1 MIRRL
6 AGAVTTLIAA
16 VALVAPAGSL
26 AALPDGPRLAFGVWK
41 VAKKDMD
48 LTVQTIGADGN
59 GRMTLTGKGRVWATP
74 FDSGSWSPDGSMFA
88 FTGAPRKD
96 DGKKRSNRIYLA
108 SASGGAPVA
117 VPHTRGASEPVFSPD
132 GDAVAFSRTKL
143 ELHLNFKHP
152 ERSRDYF
159 ATTTWT
165 VDLAD
170 GRVRRLTPWR
180 NGYRVE
186 ATSFSPDGSTLLA
199 EREMGDGPEV
209 VILDVGTGRISLFA
223 REAWDASYSPDGSR
237 IALISDRDG
246 VMVDGADGPIALGE
260 LYVVTGDGVHWQRLT
275 RNRTREEEA
284 PSWDP
289 SGQRLAYAQS
299 TGAGTI
305 GFGFTNVV
313 IEVNADGSCP
323 TRLVGGPR
331 SEARSD
337 TALYAPAW
345 RPGPG
350 REAGPISC

>member
-1 MIRRL
+1 ML
-6 AGAVTTLIAA
+6 VAVL
-16 VALVAPAGSL
+16 ALVAPAGSS
-26 AALPDGPRLAFGVWK
+26 AALPEGPRVAFGVWK
-41 VAKKDMD
+41 APKKRMD
-48 LTVQTIGADGN
+48 LTVQTIGAEGS
-59 GRMTLTGKGRVWATP
+59 GRMTLTGTGRIWATP
-74 FDSGSWSPDGSMFA
+74 FDSGSWSPDGTMFA

-96 DGKKRSNRIYLA
+96 DGKKKSNRIYLV
-108 SASGGAPVA
+108 SASGGAPIA

-132 GDAVAFSRTKL
+132 GNTIAFSRTKL

-159 ATTTWT
+159 ATTTWS

-199 EREMGDGPEV
+199 EREMGDGSEV
-209 VILDVGTGRISLFA
+209 VALDVGTGRISLFA
-223 REAWDASYSPDGSR
+223 REARDGSYSPDGSR
-237 IALISDRDG
+237 IALVSDRDG
-246 VMVDGADGPIALGE
+246 VAVEGADGPIALGE
-260 LYVVTGDGVHWQRLT
+260 LYVVAADGSHWQRLT
-275 RNRTREEEA
+275 RNRTQEEEA

-299 TGAGTI
+299 TGPGTI

-313 IEVNADGSCP
+313 MEINADGSCP
-323 TRLVGGPR
+323 TRLVGTPR
-331 SEARSD
+331 PEVRSD
-337 TALYAPAW
+337 IALYAPTW
-345 RPGPG
+345 RPGAG